1 MNYHLFTMGILA
13 SLFLYSSSALAEPW
27 SPSCRDAIAHV
38 RRAQETVRA
47 KQVEVTKAERGE
59 RIRFERAEICRPGGI
74 IIAGRVAECV
84 RLSRDVPI
92 VIQELADAKADRQPA
107 LDAFEE
113 ALDTLNRR
121 CLEGP

>member
-1 MNYHLFTMGILA
+1 MNYHLTAIAILT
-13 SLFLYSSSALAEPW
+13 LFILSGGSALAEPW
-27 SPSCRDAIAHV
+27 SPSCRDAIAHL

-47 KQVEVTKAERGE
+47 KQVEVTKAERGD
-59 RIRFERAEICRPGGI
+59 RIRFERAEIFRPGGF

-113 ALDTLNRR
+113 ALETLNQR
-121 CLEGP
+121 CLQGR